1 VTEELE
7 RMEEMRG
14 VEVDRDGSP
23 VAVVT
28 GAGSELG
35 RATALL
41 LAARGYQ
48 LVLVDL
54 DERKMAEIAMSIQ
67 AGGAKSRTFCTDVSD
82 ARRLGDMVREVA
94 NEISLPALLVNI
106 VSSGTSGSVI
116 ETSDEEW
123 SRVLAA
129 NLTGPFLVTR
139 AIVPLMIDRGG
150 GVIINVTSAVACL
163 GSRRRAAYCASAAG
177 LVGLTRAVA
186 LDHASDSVRCVAICD
201 GGSGEL
207 DVVEPSTTGSR
218 LDRSDE
224 LATGGPSGRG
234 PASTEEVAAIIA
246 FVAGSCGRVFNGKA
260 MLLDGDTLARQE
272 TASYASI

>member
-1 VTEELE
+1 
-7 RMEEMRG
+7 MEQMMG
-14 VEVDRDGSP
+14 LEVDRDSSP

-35 RATALL
+35 RATAVL
-41 LAARGYQ
+41 LAARGYR

-54 DERKMAEIAMSIQ
+54 DERSMAETARSVQ
-67 AGGAKSRTFCTDVSD
+67 ASGGKTRAFCTDVSD
-82 ARRLGDMVREVA
+82 TRSLGDMVRQVA

-106 VSSGTSGSVI
+106 VSSGTSGSVL
-116 ETSDEEW
+116 ETSDAEW

-163 GSRRRAAYCASAAG
+163 GARRRAAHCASAAG
-177 LVGLTRAVA
+177 LLGLTRAVA
-186 LDHASDSVRCVAICD
+186 LDHASDSVRCVAICEGD
-201 GGSGEL
+201 SGNLVPVEASAAGSW
-207 DVVEPSTTGSR
+207 
-218 LDRSDE
+218 LDRADRS
-224 LATGGPSGRG
+224 ATGGLSDRA

-246 FVAGSCGRVFNGKA
+246 FVAEPSGRVFNGKA
-260 MLLDGDTLARQE
+260 MLLDGDTRARNE
-272 TASYASI
+272 TTSYARI

>member
-1 VTEELE
+1 
-7 RMEEMRG
+7 MEEMVG
-14 VEVDRDGSP
+14 LEVDRDSSP

-35 RATALL
+35 RATAVQ

-54 DERKMAEIAMSIQ
+54 DEGSMAETARSVQ
-67 AGGAKSRTFCTDVSD
+67 AIGAKSRAFCTDVSD
-82 ARRLGDMVREVA
+82 ARSLGDMVRRVA

-106 VSSGTSGSVI
+106 VSSGASGSVL
-116 ETSDEEW
+116 ETSDAEW

-186 LDHASDSVRCVAICD
+186 VDHASDSVRCVAICD
-201 GGSGEL
+201 GGSDEL
-207 DVVEPSTTGSR
+207 GAVEASVAGSR
-218 LDRSDE
+218 PDRADQF
-224 LATGGPSGRG
+224 ATGWPSGRG

-246 FVAGSCGRVFNGKA
+246 FVAGPSGRVFNGKA
-260 MLLDGDTLARQE
+260 MLLDGDTLAGRE
-272 TASYASI
+272 MTSYARI

>member
-1 VTEELE
+1 
-7 RMEEMRG
+7 MEEMTG
-14 VEVDRDGSP
+14 PEVERDSSP

-28 GAGSELG
+28 GAGSDIG
-35 RATALL
+35 RATASL

-54 DERKMAEIAMSIQ
+54 DERSVAETARTVQ
-67 AGGAKSRTFCTDVSD
+67 AGGAKTRVFCTDVSD
-82 ARRLGDMVREVA
+82 ARSLGDMVRQVA

-106 VSSGTSGSVI
+106 VSSGTSGSVL
-116 ETSDEEW
+116 ETSDAEW

-150 GVIINVTSAVACL
+150 GVIINVTSAEDCL

-201 GGSGEL
+201 GGSDDLGA
-207 DVVEPSTTGSR
+207 VETSSAGLRP
-218 LDRSDE
+218 DRADH
-224 LATGGPSGRG
+224 LATAWPRGRG
-234 PASTEEVAAIIA
+234 PASAEDVAAIIA
-246 FVAGSCGRVFNGKA
+246 FVAGPSGRAFNGRA
-260 MLLDGDTLARQE
+260 MLLDGGTIAARGM
-272 TASYASI
+272 TSYARI

>member
-1 VTEELE
+1 
-7 RMEEMRG
+7 MEEMM
-14 VEVDRDGSP
+14 ELAVDRDSSP

-35 RATALL
+35 RVTAAL

-54 DERKMAEIAMSIQ
+54 DETNMAATARAVQ
-67 AGGAKSRTFCTDVSD
+67 AGGAKARAFCTDVSD
-82 ARRLGDMVREVA
+82 ARSLGDMVRQVA
-94 NEISLPALLVNI
+94 SQISLPALLVNI
-106 VSSGTSGSVI
+106 VSSGNSGSVL
-116 ETSDEEW
+116 ETSDAEW

-150 GVIINVTSAVACL
+150 GVIINVTSADACL
-163 GSRRRAAYCASAAG
+163 GSRRRAAYCASASG

-201 GGSGEL
+201 GGSD
-207 DVVEPSTTGSR
+207 DVDAVGVSAAASWP
-218 LDRSDE
+218 DRADQ
-224 LATGGPSGRG
+224 LATGWPNARG
-234 PASTEEVAAIIA
+234 AASTEEVAAIIA
-246 FVAGSCGRVFNGKA
+246 FVAGPSGRVFNGKA
-260 MLLDGDTLARQE
+260 MLLDGEALAGRDM
-272 TASYASI
+272 TSHAGI

>member
-1 VTEELE
+1 
-7 RMEEMRG
+7 MEETMEL
-14 VEVDRDGSP
+14 EVDRDSSP

-35 RATALL
+35 RATAVL

-54 DERKMAEIAMSIQ
+54 DEKDLAETARSVQ
-67 AGGAKSRTFCTDVSD
+67 VGGAKTRIFCTDVSD
-82 ARRLGDMVREVA
+82 AHSLGDMVRQVA

-106 VSSGTSGSVI
+106 VSSGTSGSVL
-116 ETSDEEW
+116 ETSDAEW
-123 SRVLAA
+123 SRVLGA

-150 GVIINVTSAVACL
+150 GVIINVTSAAACL
-163 GSRRRAAYCASAAG
+163 GSRRRAAFSASAAG

-201 GGSGEL
+201 GGSDDLGAL
-207 DVVEPSTTGSR
+207 DASVAGSR
-218 LDRSDE
+218 LDRAGQLS
-224 LATGGPSGRG
+224 TGWPSGRG
-234 PASTEEVAAIIA
+234 PASTEEVAAIIV
-246 FVAGSCGRVFNGKA
+246 FVAGPSGRVFNGKA
-260 MLLDGDTLARQE
+260 MLLDGGTLVGRE
-272 TASYASI
+272 MTSYAHI